1 MSTITTASAEWA
13 KRPADERFTSLT
25 ALAERTS
32 HMRRTSRAAVVSNR
46 AVTVA
51 PGRWTPP
58 APSTAIPPMN
68 DATAYVPSHPIS
80 AATSEADTLAAILRQ
95 PLARQPAN
103 AGTAS
108 ATFATDETASGLAIV
123 GPTGAAYRPSH
134 HAFSQLSALA
144 GAPAGYLRSLPAAM
158 AADCLNY
165 GLHHARDVEEI
176 GLLLQRNGDSTLRAA
191 TGPNYGRIWDDEIVA
206 TLTDL
211 YGDGV
216 TGRFRVPGEF
226 GQRVPVTKENTT
238 LYAGDRDMFVFL
250 TDEENRIE
258 IPNRRDGQ
266 SGSLA
271 RGFLVYNSEVGSRSF
286 GIETF
291 LFDYVCRNRIVWGA
305 ANHQT
310 FRMRHTSGAPDRW
323 LEQLQPALR
332 SYADA
337 TTEGVTD
344 LIAAARAKRIAKTE
358 GGDTNAEAVNNF
370 LLRRFTKAQAS
381 GISAAHMLEE
391 GRPIET
397 LWDASVGATAYAKG
411 IEWQNERV
419 DIERKGGELL
429 ELAR

>member
-1 MSTITTASAEWA
+1 MSQIMTASAEWS
-13 KRPADERFTSLT
+13 KRPADERFTSLY
-25 ALAERTS
+25 ALRARVD
-32 HMRRTSRAAVVSNR
+32 HMRQTSRAAVVSNR

-51 PGRWTPP
+51 PGRWTMP
-58 APSTAIPPMN
+58 APDGLSSLASETAPM
-68 DATAYVPSHPIS
+68 S
-80 AATSEADTLAAILRQ
+80 ADDTIAALLRQ
-95 PLARQPAN
+95 PLAKQPAN

-108 ATFATDETASGLAIV
+108 ATFVTDETATGMAVI
-123 GPTGAAYRPSH
+123 GPSGAAYRPSH
-134 HAFSQLSALA
+134 HAFSQLAQLA
-144 GAPAGYLRSLPAAM
+144 GAPAGYLRDLPAAM
-158 AADCLNY
+158 ASDCLNY
-165 GLHHARDVEEI
+165 GLHVNRDVAEI

-191 TGPNYGRIWDDEIVA
+191 TGPNYGRIWDSEIVR

-211 YGDGV
+211 YGDGL

-226 GQRVPVTKENTT
+226 GQRVEVTKDNTT

-291 LFDYVCRNRIVWGA
+291 LFDYVCMNRIIWGA
-305 ANHQT
+305 TNHQT

-323 LEQLQPALR
+323 LEKLQPALR
-332 SYADA
+332 AYADA
-337 TTEGVTD
+337 STEGVTD
-344 LIAAARAKRIAKTE
+344 LIAAAQTARIAKTE
-358 GGDTNAEAVNNF
+358 GGDSNAEAVNNF
-370 LLRRFTKAQAS
+370 LLKRFTKAQAN

-419 DIERKGGELL
+419 EIERKGGELL
-429 ELAR
+429 ALAR

>member
-1 MSTITTASAEWA
+1 MSTITTASAEWS

-25 ALAERTS
+25 ALADHTR
-32 HMRRTSRAAVVSNR
+32 HLRHTSRATVVSNR

-51 PGRWTPP
+51 PGRWRKPGDAVT
-58 APSTAIPPMN
+58 AAIPPMN
-68 DATAYVPSHPIS
+68 DATAYVPSYPVSTGAPVDDALALIR
-80 AATSEADTLAAILRQ
+80 AAAGATKAQAENAAF
-95 PLARQPAN
+95 
-103 AGTAS
+103 T
-108 ATFATDETASGLAIV
+108 TDETASGLALV
-123 GPTGAAYRPSH
+123 SKAGHAYRPSH

-291 LFDYVCRNRIVWGA
+291 LFDYACRNRIVWGA

-344 LIAAARAKRIAKTE
+344 LIAAARVKRIAQTE

>member
-1 MSTITTASAEWA
+1 
-13 KRPADERFTSLT
+13 
-25 ALAERTS
+25 
-32 HMRRTSRAAVVSNR
+32 MRQTSRSLVVANR
-46 AVTVA
+46 KATLA
-51 PGRWTPP
+51 PGRWAKP
-58 APSTAIPPMN
+58 APVVAVAGPASDDPLALIRAAAG
-68 DATAYVPSHPIS
+68 ATA
-80 AATSEADTLAAILRQ
+80 AQA
-95 PLARQPAN
+95 
-103 AGTAS
+103 AS
-108 ATFATDETASGLAIV
+108 AMFTTDETASGLALV
-123 GPTGAAYRPSH
+123 SAAGHAYRPSH
-134 HAFSQLSALA
+134 HAFTQLSQLA

-165 GLHHARDVEEI
+165 GLGHARDVEEI

-191 TGPNYGRIWDDEIVA
+191 TGPNYGRIWDDEIVS
-206 TLTDL
+206 TLVDL

-216 TGRFRVPGEF
+216 SGRFRVPGEF
-226 GQRVPVTKENTT
+226 GQRVAVTQENTT

-258 IPNRRDGQ
+258 MPNRRDGK
-266 SGSLA
+266 SGALA
-271 RGFLVYNSEVGSRSF
+271 RGFMVYNSEVGSRSF

-291 LFDYVCRNRIVWGA
+291 LFDYVCMNRIIWGA

-310 FRMRHTSGAPDRW
+310 FRMRHTSGAPERW

-337 TTEGVTD
+337 STEGVTE
-344 LIAAARAKRIAKTE
+344 LIEAARAKRIAKTE

-370 LLRRFTKAQAS
+370 LLRRFTKAQAN
-381 GISAAHMLEE
+381 GISAAHLLEE

-419 DIERKGGELL
+419 EIERKGGELL